1 MAVRLTGKGLLVRFV
16 TALALVAL
24 TWNPSPLNYYRWALV
39 RGREL
44 TSVVLAV
51 GLVLLIAWI
60 VFLRA
65 TTRSLGTLGIALAVA
80 LAASILWLIV
90 DYHLIDPANRT
101 TLEWV
106 VLILFAAI
114 LTAGMSWSHLRRQWA
129 GQADVDDSDDH
140 G

>member
-1 MAVRLTGKGLLVRFV
+1 MPTRLTGKGVVVRFLV
-16 TALALVAL
+16 ALALVAL
-24 TWNPSPLNYYRWALV
+24 TWNPSRLNYYRWAV
-39 RGREL
+39 VNWAEL
-44 TSVVLAV
+44 TSVVVAV

-65 TTRSLGTLGIALAVA
+65 TARSLGTVGIVLAVA
-80 LAASILWLIV
+80 LAAAILWLTI
-90 DYHLIDPANRT
+90 DYHLIDPANRA

-129 GQADVDDSDDH
+129 GQADVDELDGHD
-140 G
+140 

>member
-1 MAVRLTGKGLLVRFV
+1 MAVRLTGKGLLVRFM
-16 TALALVAL
+16 TALGLVAL
-24 TWNPSPLNYYRWALV
+24 TWNPSRYNYYRWV
-39 RGREL
+39 VEQWRDL

-65 TTRSLGTLGIALAVA
+65 TARSLGTLGIVLAMA
-80 LAASILWLIV
+80 LAASILWLII
-90 DYHLIDPANRT
+90 DYHLIDPANRR

-129 GQADVDDSDDH
+129 GQADVDDLDEH
-140 G
+140 